1 MNLPLV
7 WWCATLAWK
16 ADIPGL
22 CSKFKLC
29 RCPGLQA
36 ILNSYIWSACCMS
49 QRWSDPFI
57 SWSRYFCSLKPC
69 HLQREKRLAKPYL
82 EPHARYFRHI
92 SEDLQLNVTHL
103 CEAGLQHIAEG
114 VWTLLKYS
122 ECTQY
127 VHKRC
132 LPVKISK
139 FLSVSI
145 CFLFFFLFFPRACLP
160 DFPLRDFP
168 MEYSSLHFCSFM
180 TIYIYTYIYIH
191 TYIYIYTHIY
201 TYIYIYIIY
210 IYIIYIYISPSYKY
224 FRHISE
230 DL

>member
-57 SWSRYFCSLKPC
+57 SWFRYFCSLKPC
-69 HLQREKRLAKPYL
+69 HLQREKRLAKPYS
-82 EPHARYFRHI
+82 EPHARYFRCI

-127 VHKRC
+127 VHKQC

-145 CFLFFFLFFPRACLP
+145 CFLFLFFFSKEPVYQIFHWETSPWSIVYLIFAHSWL
-160 DFPLRDFP
+160 
-168 MEYSSLHFCSFM
+168 Y
-180 TIYIYTYIYIH
+180 IYIYMCVY
-191 TYIYIYTHIY
+191 TYIYIYTHIHIYVY
-201 TYIYIYIIY
+201 THIYIHMHNIHNIY
-210 IYIIYIYISPSYKY
+210 I
-224 FRHISE
+224 HISQ
-230 DL
+230 LQVF